1 MNIQDL
7 ITRIEKEQVNVKK
20 ELYNIAGMLKL
31 KTVAQEYNGEYKL
44 IWSDKLLE
52 EIKQRPKKT
61 LYKTNVPLLDDLIGG
76 FKEQQLITLSASTK
90 HGKTAFGLFLME
102 QLSELNPVM
111 IPLEQSNEEI
121 VEQRYDNGYSIPK
134 FLSPEKLAARVTVD
148 WIEERIVEG
157 IAKYN
162 SKFILIDHLGY
173 INDFGKEGEFKRENL
188 AYRIGQIMKSLKNIA
203 KKWNVVIV
211 LLVHIS
217 QKDEGHPPTMEDIKN
232 SSDIA
237 QESDMV
243 IMLWRKNEQ
252 KNKVRI
258 YENET
263 LVSVMAN
270 RRTGRNGNVGL
281 RFNTENGRYEED
293 NGWVVSMEKTAKEE
307 IDADNDYNQKF

>member
-1 MNIQDL
+1 MNIQNL
-7 ITRIEKEQVNVKK
+7 IERIEKEKVNAK
-20 ELYNIAGMLKL
+20 EELCNAEGMFRLKS
-31 KTVAQEYNGEYKL
+31 VAEDYNGEYKL
-44 IWSDKLLE
+44 VWSDKLLE

-61 LYKTNVPLLDDLIGG
+61 LYKTGVPLLDELIGG
-76 FKEQQLITLSASTK
+76 FKEQQLVTLSASTK

-102 QLSELNPVM
+102 KLVDLNPVM

-121 VEQRYDNGYSIPK
+121 IEQRYDNGYSIPK
-134 FLSPEKLAARVTVD
+134 FLSPEKLATRVTVD

-173 INDFGKEGEFKRENL
+173 INDFGNEGEFKRENL
-188 AYRIGQIMKSLKNIA
+188 AYRIGQIMKGLKNLA
-203 KKWNVVIV
+203 KKWGVIIV

-217 QKDEGHPPTMEDIKN
+217 QKDESHPPTMEDIKN

-252 KNKVRI
+252 KNKIRI
-258 YENET
+258 YQNET

-281 RFNTENGRYEED
+281 KFNTTTGQYEED
-293 NGWVVSMEKTAKEE
+293 NAWVKSMEESAKKE
-307 IDADNDYNQKF
+307 IQAESDYQGSF

>member
-7 ITRIEKEQVNVKK
+7 ILRIEKEQANAK
-20 ELYNIAGMLKL
+20 EQLHNAEGMLKL
-31 KTVAQEYNGEYKL
+31 KSVAEQYNGEYKL

-52 EIKQRPKKT
+52 EIKNRPKKT

-76 FKEQQLITLSASTK
+76 FKEQQLVTIGGATK
-90 HGKTAFGLFLME
+90 HGKTQFGLFLME
-102 QLSELNPVM
+102 QLAELNPVM

-134 FLSPEKLAARVTVD
+134 FLSPEKLSARVTVD

-162 SKFILIDHLGY
+162 SKFVLIDHLGY

-188 AYRIGQIMKSLKNIA
+188 AYRIGQIMKGLKNLS
-203 KKWNVVIV
+203 KKWNVIIV

-217 QKDEGHPPTMEDIKN
+217 QKDEGHPPTLEDIKN

-243 IMLWRKNEQ
+243 IMVWRKNEQ
-252 KNKVRI
+252 VRKVRI
-258 YENET
+258 YQNET

-281 RFNTENGRYEED
+281 KFNTETGRYEQD
-293 NGWVVSMEKTAKEE
+293 NAWVEAMEKTAKQE
-307 IDADNDYNQKF
+307 IESDDNYQEF

>member
-1 MNIQDL
+1 MKIEDL
-7 ITRIEKEQVNVKK
+7 IKSIEKEQAKTTQDITNA
-20 ELYNIAGMLKL
+20 EGMLKL
-31 KTVAQEYNGEYKL
+31 KSVAEAYNGEYRL

-52 EIKQRPKKT
+52 EIKNRPKKT
-61 LYKTNVPLLDDLIGG
+61 LYKTGVGALDEIIGG
-76 FKEQQLITLSASTK
+76 FKEQQLVTISAATK
-90 HGKTAFGLFLME
+90 HGKTSFGLFLME
-102 QLSELNPVM
+102 KLESLNPVM

-134 FLSPEKLAARVTVD
+134 FLSPEKLASRVNVD

-157 IAKYN
+157 IAKFN
-162 SKFILIDHLGY
+162 TKLVLIDHLGY
-173 INDFGKEGEFKRENL
+173 INDFGVEGEFKRENL

-203 KKWNVVIV
+203 KKWGVVII

-217 QKDEGHPPTMEDIKN
+217 QKNEETPPTLEDIKN

-243 IMLWRKNEQ
+243 IMLWRKNSQ
-252 KNKVRI
+252 QNKVRI
-258 YENET
+258 YHNET

-281 RFNTENGRYEED
+281 KFNTTTGQYEESNEWVKMMEQAAKQASLMDD
-293 NGWVVSMEKTAKEE
+293 NFEK
-307 IDADNDYNQKF
+307 I